1 MSKKGE
7 VQKEAT
13 GRQDAY
19 RARTRKAL
27 LKTAQEVLAEIGLSA
42 TIEDLASKAQVSPAT
57 IYNHFESKEL
67 YLKEAL
73 EAVWGEALL
82 VAYAG
87 RSAGESIETKLDVCR
102 KLFRLNRTNS
112 LLGQV
117 LSKTLI
123 DTSFVIEAI
132 RPGAEKSFK
141 EAALKSGMKIKDFD
155 TRMEVWSHALTGIF
169 QGVFVSNKLSPEDA
183 DKALAISLLIWG
195 FDEKTAE
202 KLTSKSIDS

>member
-1 MSKKGE
+1 M
-7 VQKEAT
+7 KEAT

-67 YLKEAL
+67 YLKEAIKDIW
-73 EAVWGEALL
+73 EEALL
-82 VAYAG
+82 RAYHG
-87 RSAGESIETKLDVCR
+87 RSPGESIETTLDVCR
-102 KLFRLNRTNS
+102 KLLRISRTNS

-117 LSKTLI
+117 LSKTLN
-123 DTSFVIEAI
+123 DGSFVVEAVG
-132 RPGAEKSFK
+132 PNGVNSFK
-141 EAALKSGMKIKDFD
+141 EAARKGGLHLKDFD
-155 TRMEVWSHALTGIF
+155 TRVEVWTYALSGIF
-169 QGVFVSNKLSPEDA
+169 QGVFVTNKLSPEEA

-202 KLTSKSIDS
+202 KLTSKPIAS